1 MRYPQRRTPFFPALL
16 LMALL
21 FFNALFLASCSSR
34 TPDTQEPAT
43 QQPAQGSVSSAG
55 NAQETDPELPSGES
69 GESLESGDSQPVS
82 QPAPDGPIQLV
93 FTDSQGYK
101 LPYCLYLPADM
112 EEGVSYPLVLFLH
125 GAGERGSGNLAQ
137 TNDTGIIPSLT
148 EAAFYAEHP
157 CIILAPQCPEGEQWV
172 DTPWAEGSYSV
183 ADTPVSAAL
192 SAVTELLAKTCEE
205 YPADPARLY
214 AAGVSMGGYGAWDML
229 LRNPD
234 VFAAA
239 VILCGAGDPSA
250 AESVKHIPV
259 WLFHGSLDEE
269 VPPSGSREMA
279 AALIA
284 AGASDVRYREYP
296 EYGHWIWL
304 GAYEE
309 PGLLPWLFSQSKE
322 KAQAREE

>member
-1 MRYPQRRTPFFPALL
+1 M
-16 LMALL
+16 
-21 FFNALFLASCSSR
+21 
-34 TPDTQEPAT
+34 
-43 QQPAQGSVSSAG
+43 
-55 NAQETDPELPSGES
+55 
-69 GESLESGDSQPVS
+69 
-82 QPAPDGPIQLV
+82 
-93 FTDSQGYK
+93 
-101 LPYCLYLPADM
+101 
-112 EEGVSYPLVLFLH
+112 
-125 GAGERGSGNLAQ
+125 
-137 TNDTGIIPSLT
+137 
-148 EAAFYAEHP
+148 
-157 CIILAPQCPEGEQWV
+157 

-269 VPPSGSREMA
+269 VPPSGSR
-279 AALIA
+279 
-284 AGASDVRYREYP
+284 GDGRRTHRGR
-296 EYGHWIWL
+296 GHPTCATGNTRNTATGSGWAPTKSRGFFL
-304 GAYEE
+304 G
-309 PGLLPWLFSQSKE
+309 LFSQSKE